1 VLDEALA
8 EEVPASFGAASDGR
22 VAEPSRWDDVSD
34 AQQSVGGVPK
44 TRDSGAAYPAAIV
57 QGMTDE
63 PAQTPTEHEERLV
76 IPLDPEVALRALLEV
91 DPDELVPQ
99 DEPVKDQGD
108 ALAD

>member
-1 VLDEALA
+1 
-8 EEVPASFGAASDGR
+8 
-22 VAEPSRWDDVSD
+22 
-34 AQQSVGGVPK
+34 
-44 TRDSGAAYPAAIV
+44 
-57 QGMTDE
+57 MTDE
-63 PAQTPTEHEERLV
+63 PAQTPTEHEDRLV